1 MAFAVIVVL
10 YISIGFLSA
19 AGSVW
24 LSQKI
29 VPVRWESAVFGL
41 FLSLIASFYLAFTSY
56 FADEHA
62 WNLELA
68 GVAAFVVLGGLGIRI
83 PTILIAGYVLH
94 GVWDLLH
101 EIHAHFGTDT
111 FGGRVP
117 TEIPLAY
124 GAFCAT
130 YDWCMAAYFYVRRK
144 EWRAAWMNRG
154 A

>member
-1 MAFAVIVVL
+1 MAFALIVVL
-10 YISIGFLSA
+10 YISIGLLSA

-29 VPVRWESAVFGL
+29 VPARWESAVFGV
-41 FLSLIASFYLAFTSY
+41 FLIVIACFYLAFTSY
-56 FADEHA
+56 FADERA
-62 WNLELA
+62 WSLELA
-68 GVAAFVVLGGLGIRI
+68 GVAAFVVLGCLGVRI
-83 PTILIAGYVLH
+83 PTVLIAGYGLH
-94 GVWDLLH
+94 GAWDLLH
-101 EIHAHFGTDT
+101 EVHAHSGVDT

-117 TEIPLAY
+117 SEIPLAY

-144 EWRAAWMNRG
+144 EWRAAWISRG